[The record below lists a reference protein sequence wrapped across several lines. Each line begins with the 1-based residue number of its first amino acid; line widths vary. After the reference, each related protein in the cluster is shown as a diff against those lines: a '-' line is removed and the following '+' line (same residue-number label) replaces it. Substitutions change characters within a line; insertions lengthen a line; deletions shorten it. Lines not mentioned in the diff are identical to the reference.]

1 MIKKSFI
8 GVEAIIQN
16 LELSLSIFFSSLIFL
31 IPALVH
37 QQFLTGPII
46 NALLILSLLN
56 LGKDKAFF
64 LSLIPSSVALAN
76 GLLPVA
82 LAPMVPFIMISNCL
96 YLLIFAKFY
105 QSKAS
110 LSKNFLTVLL
120 AAFGKSLFLFLI
132 SKLIMEG
139 LLTAPLSTRIA
150 SMMSWPQMWTAT
162 VGGILALFLQKNL
175 EKAYVS
181 KR

>member
-1 MIKKSFI
+1 MKKPVI
-8 GVEAIIQN
+8 GVETIIHN
-16 LELSLSIFFSSLIFL
+16 RELSLSIFFSSLIFL

-82 LAPMVPFIMISNCL
+82 LAPMVPFIMISNCF
-96 YLLIFAKFY
+96 YLIIFAKFY
-105 QSKAS
+105 QPKAVFG
-110 LSKNFLTVLL
+110 KNFLTVLL
-120 AAFGKSLFLFLI
+120 AAFGKSLFLFLV

-139 LLTAPLSTRIA
+139 LLTAPLSSRIA

-162 VGGILALFLQKNL
+162 VGGVLALLLQKNL
-175 EKAYVS
+175 EKTYVP